1 MPIVLDKPPGWTLL
15 ESIDALRR
23 VEPALATARLG
34 YAGRLDPMAEG
45 VLLVLRDDENREAA
59 QFRALDK
66 TYRVQVLFGVATDS
80 YDALGLV
87 SEAKPAPSLAR
98 VHAALPSLERTFEQ
112 AVPAFSSHRVNGKP
126 MFHWA
131 RRGLADTI
139 VRPVLTRTVS
149 ELLAENDALVEPATL
164 CESIAERIARVRGDF
179 RQGAI
184 VARWRSV
191 LASHTEPLLVTTLRI
206 TCSSG
211 TFMRAIAHDLGHA
224 LGSAAIALAIE
235 RLRVGPY
242 ERSAGRAIGHAR
254 SDTP

>member
-23 VEPALATARLG
+23 IEPALATARLG

-45 VLLVLRDDENREAA
+45 VLLVLRDDENRNAA

-87 SEAKPAPSLAR
+87 SDVKPAPSLAR
-98 VHAALPSLERTFEQ
+98 VQAALPSLVRTFEQ
-112 AVPAFSSHRVNGKP
+112 TVPAFSSHRVNGKP

-149 ELLAENDALVEPATL
+149 ELVPEHDVLIEPASL
-164 CESIAERIARVRGDF
+164 CESIAERIACVRGDF
-179 RQGAI
+179 RQEAI
-184 VARWRSV
+184 VSRWRSV
-191 LASHTEPLLVTTLRI
+191 LASHTGPLMVTTLRI

-211 TFMRAIAHDLGHA
+211 TFMRAIAHDLGLA
-224 LGSAAIALAIE
+224 LDSAALALSIE

-242 ERSAGRAIGHAR
+242 ERSAAHAIGHAR
-254 SDTP
+254 SNAP